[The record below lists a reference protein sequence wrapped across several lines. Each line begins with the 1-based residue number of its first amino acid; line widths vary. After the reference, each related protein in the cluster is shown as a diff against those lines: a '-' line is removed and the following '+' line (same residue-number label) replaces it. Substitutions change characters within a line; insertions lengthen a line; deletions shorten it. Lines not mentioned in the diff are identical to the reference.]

1 MGIMQLGIL
10 LICILFLRL
19 GKNFFCHSLWLLDL
33 PIFKLFI
40 YLYFWLL

>member
-19 GKNFFCHSLWLLDL
+19 GKTFFCHSLW
-33 PIFKLFI
+33 FG
-40 YLYFWLL
+40 Y